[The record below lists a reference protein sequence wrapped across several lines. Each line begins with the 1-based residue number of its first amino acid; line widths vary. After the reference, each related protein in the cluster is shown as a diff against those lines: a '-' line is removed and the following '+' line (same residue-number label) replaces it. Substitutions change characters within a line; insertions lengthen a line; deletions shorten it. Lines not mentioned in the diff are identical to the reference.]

1 VKEVWRVALLY
12 LALTIALA
20 YPLSI
25 HPGSAVLSPTPDT
38 NLFLWTLQWDV
49 HALTHQPLTIF
60 DANIY
65 APERNTLAY
74 SENLLGSAPFAAPI
88 LWLTGNAVLAMN
100 LVVLLASVLCGVGTY
115 LLARRL
121 GVGPLGATLS
131 GLVFAFSPPRFLRL
145 DQVHLATIQWVPF
158 GLASLHAY
166 WDTGRTRDI
175 RLAAGFFAL
184 QALTSG
190 HGAVFLLVAMAVMIA
205 WRLASGASR
214 LSLNWL
220 KDLDVAGAF
229 LLAPAVLVMLP
240 YREVQQD
247 MGLRRTLEDWAV
259 PWACFLASAT
269 HVHAALLALVP
280 SWHINDAVGPT
291 LFPGIIPIV
300 LGGVAL
306 AARSRAKYPYAILA
320 LLGFLLAAGPP
331 LGLWPLVYWLP
342 GLNFIR
348 APSRFMLMAILG
360 LAVLSGIGFDHVAAR
375 LAPRRRL
382 WLAVAAGALLVIECS
397 AAPLTIEPY
406 RPEPPAIDRWLASR
420 PGSMV
425 IAEVPVG
432 DPHSYAG
439 WEARES
445 TFMLHSTAHWQRTVH
460 GYSGFRSQ
468 LHQTLYERMATFPD
482 ERSLQSLAD
491 VGVTEVVVHT
501 DLYEP
506 AEWIE
511 VEARIARAG
520 AWLSLE
526 HEEGAGR
533 VYALRG
539 PR

>member
-1 VKEVWRVALLY
+1 
-12 LALTIALA
+12 
-20 YPLSI
+20 
-25 HPGSAVLSPTPDT
+25 
-38 NLFLWTLQWDV
+38 
-49 HALTHQPLTIF
+49 
-60 DANIY
+60 
-65 APERNTLAY
+65 
-74 SENLLGSAPFAAPI
+74 
-88 LWLTGNAVLAMN
+88 M
-100 LVVLLASVLCGVGTY
+100 
-115 LLARRL
+115 
-121 GVGPLGATLS
+121 
-131 GLVFAFSPPRFLRL
+131 
-145 DQVHLATIQWVPF
+145 
-158 GLASLHAY
+158 
-166 WDTGRTRDI
+166 
-175 RLAAGFFAL
+175 
-184 QALTSG
+184 
-190 HGAVFLLVAMAVMIA
+190 
-205 WRLASGASR
+205 
-214 LSLNWL
+214 
-220 KDLDVAGAF
+220 
-229 LLAPAVLVMLP
+229 P

-247 MGLRRTLEDWAV
+247 MGLRRTLELGRAV
-259 PWACFLASAT
+259 GVLLASAT
-269 HVHAALLALVP
+269 HVHAAARARAVVAHQRRRG
-280 SWHINDAVGPT
+280 SDAVS
-291 LFPGIIPIV
+291 GIIPIV

-306 AARSRAKYPYAILA
+306 AGCRAKYPYAILA
-320 LLGFLLAAGPP
+320 VLGFLLAAGPP

-375 LAPRRRL
+375 FAPRRRP
-382 WLAVAAGALLVIECS
+382 WLAVAAGALLVIECW

-406 RPEPPAIDRWLASR
+406 RPEPPAIDRWLAGR

-491 VGVTEVVVHT
+491 VGVTEVIVHT